1 MALKVK
7 AVERLLKFDK
17 ESAGKYRYVMK
28 PKMYSTLTQAKVISK
43 PNLSILVPTA
53 SKRLPP
59 YLRHESEG
67 NKKRL
72 GESQSVARPLFLACG
87 ESGHLARIV
96 VFAILLQHGNFDGEG
111 IGQVTGNLMGTE
123 GIVVC
128 IVLTTLGKGGMLA
141 WLIPH
146 MKAFGAF
153 YAHGLLQVVGDAV
166 GIHKMAMHATGN
178 IARSHDIEAV
188 GIDKGVC
195 IEIAT
200 HHGVHHD
207 GDASLFARFA
217 DKTSQIIVESETW
230 VCMTVGLGFL
240 VVVAK
245 LNDDIVAWTN
255 E

>member
-1 MALKVK
+1 
-7 AVERLLKFDK
+7 
-17 ESAGKYRYVMK
+17 MK
-28 PKMYSTLTQAKVISK
+28 NDS
-43 PNLSILVPTA
+43 
-53 SKRLPP
+53 
-59 YLRHESEG
+59 
-67 NKKRL
+67 

-111 IGQVTGNLMGTE
+111 IGQATGNLMGTKD
-123 GIVVC
+123 IVVGV
-128 IVLTTLGKGGMLA
+128 VLTTSGKGGMFA
-141 WLIPH
+141 WIIPH
-146 MKAFGAF
+146 VKTFGAF
-153 YAHGLLQVVGDAV
+153 YAQRLLQVVGDAV

-178 IARSHDIEAV
+178 IARSHDIESV

-207 GDASLFARFA
+207 GDASLFSRFA
-217 DKTSQIIVESETW
+217 DKTSQIIVESGTW